1 MKLPRCVKC
10 GKYIRAE
17 KDMILFD
24 TPTSHPSRYICRECA
39 EEEGMIDD
47 EEDGNDRQL

>member
-10 GKYIRAE
+10 GKCIRAE
-17 KDMILFD
+17 KDMIWFD

-39 EEEGMIDD
+39 EEEGMID
-47 EEDGNDRQL
+47 EEEEENDFQS